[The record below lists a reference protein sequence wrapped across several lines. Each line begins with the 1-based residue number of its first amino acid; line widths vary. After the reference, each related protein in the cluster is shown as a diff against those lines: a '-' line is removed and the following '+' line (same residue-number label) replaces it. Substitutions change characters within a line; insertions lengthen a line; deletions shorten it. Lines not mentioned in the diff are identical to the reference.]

1 MGARPSFRPGA
12 LALLILLGAAASACG
27 RTGPIDPA
35 PTADPKGT
43 IFVFS
48 DLRGTLKPC
57 GCSPD
62 LRRGG
67 LDRVAEVLRRAR
79 ESTPT
84 GLVLHAGDLL
94 LDDEG
99 IPDVLRAQIDRRLIA
114 FADAL
119 TSMRVDAVGL
129 GPNDLQQPEW
139 LAAAL
144 PKLSVP
150 VIVTNAPP
158 SAPWGAHV
166 RRSLL
171 VQSGPLKVGIIG
183 LVPGGA
189 AGATDPLA
197 AAQTEAQ
204 ALRAQGAQVVIAL
217 SSLGLRAAKR
227 LARGGLG
234 VDVMVAAGQ
243 GLDAVVTDEVE
254 PIGPEPRPTFVL
266 QSFVQ
271 GGQVGRIDIDL
282 AGDGL
287 SLYDPDAPPA
297 TGGQLRYT
305 LTPVNWD
312 LPRDAAVASIMD
324 RFDADLEAVNLKAA
338 GDPIPPVAGQPTYV
352 GVEKCYECHEATRAW
367 YEKDQHY
374 LAWETIENDK
384 KTFDVYC
391 VSCHVTGFMRPGG
404 SSLKALE
411 GLKDVQCESCHGPGS
426 AHAETGDIALIQRSP
441 TESSCKTCHNPKHS
455 TRFEFEAYRER
466 LIAPGHGLPL
476 DGAKAP

>member
-1 MGARPSFRPGA
+1 MGARPPIRRGA
-12 LALLILLGAAASACG
+12 LALLFLIGVAASSCG
-27 RTGPIDPA
+27 RTGPLDPA
-35 PTADPKGT
+35 PKTDPKGT
-43 IFVFS
+43 LFVFA

-67 LDRVAEVLRRAR
+67 LDRVAEVLRSAR
-79 ESTPT
+79 EAAPT

-99 IPDVLRAQIDRRLIA
+99 IPDILRAQIDRRLVA
-114 FADAL
+114 FADSL

-139 LAAAL
+139 LAEAI

-158 SAPWGAHV
+158 HAPWGAHV
-166 RRSLL
+166 KRSLL
-171 VQSGPLKVGIIG
+171 LDAGPLKVGIIG

-189 AGATDPLA
+189 AGATDPLV
-197 AAQTEAQ
+197 AAQAESA
-204 ALRAQGAQVVIAL
+204 ALRGRGAHVVIAL
-217 SSLGLRAAKR
+217 SSLGLRSAKR
-227 LARGGLG
+227 VARGGLG

-243 GLDAVVTDEVE
+243 GLEAVVTDEVE
-254 PIGPEPRPTFVL
+254 PIGPEARPTFVL

-271 GGQVGRIDIDL
+271 GGQVGRIDIDMS
-282 AGDGL
+282 GGGL
-287 SLYDPDAPPA
+287 SVYDPEAPPA

-312 LPRDAAVASIMD
+312 LPRDAAVAAIMD
-324 RFDADLEAVNLKAA
+324 RFDADLEAVNMNAA
-338 GDPIPPVAGQPTYV
+338 GDPIPAVAGQPTYV
-352 GVEKCYECHEATRAW
+352 GVDKCFECHEETRAW
-367 YEKDQHY
+367 YEKDQHA
-374 LAWETIENDK
+374 LAWETLEKDK

-411 GLKDVQCESCHGPGS
+411 GRKDVQCESCHGPGS
-426 AHAETGDIALIQRSP
+426 AHAEAGDVTLIQRSP

-455 TRFEFEAYRER
+455 TRFEFDAYRER
-466 LIAPGHGLPL
+466 LLAPGHGLPL
-476 DGAKAP
+476 EGAKGP